1 MSLENIND
9 EQPHLVAQFSCETT
23 AGHECIQV
31 TSNLWV
37 CCAAIQLYDSQNI
50 TLTGINITSETPG
63 MSGITADRVS
73 NMNIQLVTTYFLVPS
88 SRNSSILKQQ
98 VGILISDCSMVDV
111 YSTNTAN
118 YLHGF
123 VFKNAINTRIS
134 SIMAINS
141 NDYGISLHKSTNI
154 TIMSLKA
161 VNNHVG
167 ISLFGGTNTTIIDA
181 VVLHNDDL
189 GMFLDTTSDVTII
202 NPTVMFNDNDGIVM
216 IQPHNAYIINATV
229 MQSTYNGITMT
240 DAINVHIINAR
251 MHVTQDT
258 GVSIIMGY
266 ISITSSSQIKIFN
279 TSFTGIGAA
288 PNAAAGAV
296 MPTLSMQL

>member
-1 MSLENIND
+1 
-9 EQPHLVAQFSCETT
+9 
-23 AGHECIQV
+23 
-31 TSNLWV
+31 
-37 CCAAIQLYDSQNI
+37 
-50 TLTGINITSETPG
+50 
-63 MSGITADRVS
+63 
-73 NMNIQLVTTYFLVPS
+73 
-88 SRNSSILKQQ
+88 
-98 VGILISDCSMVDV
+98 
-111 YSTNTAN
+111 
-118 YLHGF
+118 
-123 VFKNAINTRIS
+123 
-134 SIMAINS
+134 
-141 NDYGISLHKSTNI
+141 
-154 TIMSLKA
+154 
-161 VNNHVG
+161 VNNHAG
-167 ISLFGGTNTTIIDA
+167 ILLFGGTNTTIIDA

-229 MQSTYNGITMT
+229 MQSTYNGITMN

-288 PNAAAGAV
+288 PNAAGGADPTTHPAIIVLYDSSLYISNCNFTENSISAVKAYASNITAAGDLIFSNNRAMAGTAFILV
-296 MPTLSMQL
+296 QTVF